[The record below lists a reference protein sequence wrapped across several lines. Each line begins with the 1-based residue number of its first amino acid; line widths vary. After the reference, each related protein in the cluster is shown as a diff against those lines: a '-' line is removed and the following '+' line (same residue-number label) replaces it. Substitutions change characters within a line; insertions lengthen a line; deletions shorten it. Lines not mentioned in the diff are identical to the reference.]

1 MGGRQPWG
9 RGTACC
15 ALHPPY
21 PAASSNLGLGAG
33 GQGRVWLGWAEP
45 PELWF
50 WVLVGAV
57 GAGSLTIRLLALG
70 MDT

>member
-1 MGGRQPWG
+1 MEFISRKGCENIRSSRHRFGG
-9 RGTACC
+9 
-15 ALHPPY
+15 L
-21 PAASSNLGLGAG
+21 LGAG

-50 WVLVGAV
+50 WVLVEAV